1 MNVLLLSIPVWES
14 KYWKNTLLGE
24 LCLWYCL
31 NFTMNYNEWIMC
43 VFRIEIPGLEVFD
56 REVKQT

>member
-1 MNVLLLSIPVWES
+1 
-14 KYWKNTLLGE
+14 
-24 LCLWYCL
+24 
-31 NFTMNYNEWIMC
+31 MC